1 MIYYTHKEKGEKKM
15 KFFESGAGYL
25 VLVLLIIAQCV
36 IRVSYVGGQFLYL
49 AANFLAVSRA
59 FVLCRPKADKVKDVA
74 CTAIT
79 IGLLGLY
86 FLG

>member
-1 MIYYTHKEKGEKKM
+1 M
-15 KFFESGAGYL
+15 KFFENAAGYC
-25 VLVLLIIAQCV
+25 VLALLIIAQCV

-49 AANFLAVSRA
+49 AANIIAVIRCFA
-59 FVLCRPKADKVKDVA
+59 LNRQRADKVKDIC

-79 IGLLGLY
+79 IGLLGMY